1 MGIEIAKE
9 LVRLGW
15 TVAMFDIQENKSL
28 SDELSSKAQYYN
40 CNVADYDSQAKAYE
54 QVFKDFGR
62 LDALCANAGIVD
74 KGSPYIFEWR
84 NSDKVP
90 PAPNML
96 CTDVD
101 YKGIVY
107 GTQLAIH
114 FMRKNKTPGGA
125 IVATASAAAIHPHES
140 YPEYNGAKAA
150 VLNWVRGT
158 ARVLKIKE
166 NIRINCVMPGI
177 VATNIIPREMIA
189 AVSPEK
195 YDFVTRTLY
204 R

>member
-1 MGIEIAKE
+1 MGTEISKE

-28 SDELSSKAQYYN
+28 SEELGSKACYYN
-40 CNVADYDSQAKAYE
+40 CNVADYDSQAKAYA
-54 QVFKDFGR
+54 QTFKDFGQI
-62 LDALCANAGIVD
+62 DALCANAGIVD
-74 KGSPYIFEWR
+74 RGSPYILNWR
-84 NSDKVP
+84 NSDEIP
-90 PAPNML
+90 PAPDLL

-125 IVATASAAAIHPHES
+125 IVATASVAAIHPHET
-140 YPEYNGAKAA
+140 YPEYNGAKAG

-177 VATNIIPREMIA
+177 VATSIIPQEVVD
-189 AVSPEK
+189 AVDPK
-195 YDFVTRTLY
+195 K
-204 R
+204 